1 MYDMV
6 SHCNRFANAAG
17 PGRGVG
23 VDPKA
28 PELASGPKR
37 VAERGAPPTQNASD
51 LGDLGWRIKYLFLY
65 EGRPRISRA
74 FCSRLARAPSVLSR
88 ASRAFCPRLARAPSG
103 LPRASQLAE
112 LIRRSCIRARPM
124 AHFERGPSK
133 LSFLDAQASF
143 NHGQN
148 FAWK

>member
-28 PELASGPKR
+28 LELASGPKR

-65 EGRPRISRA
+65 VRSARGFRGRSPLIA
-74 FCSRLARAPSVLSR
+74 KTLAT
-88 ASRAFCPRLARAPSG
+88 
-103 LPRASQLAE
+103 E
-112 LIRRSCIRARPM
+112 D
-124 AHFERGPSK
+124 E
-133 LSFLDAQASF
+133 
-143 NHGQN
+143 N
-148 FAWK
+148 

>member
-28 PELASGPKR
+28 LELASGPKR

-51 LGDLGWRIKYLFLY
+51 LGDLGWRIKYMFLY
-65 EGRPRISRA
+65 KG
-74 FCSRLARAPSVLSR
+74 SRLAERR
-88 ASRAFCPRLARAPSG
+88 ASCRARRVRFARGSPGRRAACRVRRSFWIKILQNDGVGVGPG
-103 LPRASQLAE
+103 LP
-112 LIRRSCIRARPM
+112 IPHIYPM
-124 AHFERGPSK
+124 LE
-133 LSFLDAQASF
+133 
-143 NHGQN
+143 
-148 FAWK
+148 